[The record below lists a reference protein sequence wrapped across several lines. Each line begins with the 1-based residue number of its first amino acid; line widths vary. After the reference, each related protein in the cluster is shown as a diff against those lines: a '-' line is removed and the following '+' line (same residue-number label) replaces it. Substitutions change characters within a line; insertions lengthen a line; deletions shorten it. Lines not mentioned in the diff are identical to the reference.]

1 MNEEI
6 KREEVIS
13 YLSQRVWL
21 ESNDTIAKMLSKAI
35 DFIQQVP
42 KYRKKA
48 KRWKR
53 KYMSLLS
60 EVERIRAEIAEDLA
74 NAGKEAKQTKDDVD
88 CGITIG
94 LQMALDAVSKHMKKP
109 LIIEPQERSDKE

>member
-1 MNEEI
+1 MNEELTR
-6 KREEVIS
+6 KEVIEYFRHCIEFDNNFS
-13 YLSQRVWL
+13 MNIDVL
-21 ESNDTIAKMLSKAI
+21 EKAI
-35 DFIQQVP
+35 EYIQQAP

-60 EVERIRAEIAEDLA
+60 KVERIRAEIAEDMA
-74 NAGKEAKQTKDDVD
+74 NAAKEAKQTQDDID

-94 LQMALDAVSKHMKKP
+94 LQMALDTVNKYRT
-109 LIIEPQERSDKE
+109 EDKGGTK